1 MSFYFELYR
10 APPGTAPLLRWE
22 SNLAEP
28 LGTVEEVRARVAA
41 LLPEL
46 QWSKGADGIVM
57 GQTRG
62 LPVEAVGVI
71 LQPMEKGAVFFIAT
85 DGSPAV
91 LRRLMSEFGLNC
103 CCAQESGEMR
113 DPFSVGATWAEVR
126 SQPG

>member
-10 APPGTAPLLRWE
+10 APPGAPPLFQWE

-28 LGTVEEVRARVAA
+28 LGSLEDVRARVAA

-46 QWSKGADGIVM
+46 QWSKSSDIIVM

-62 LPVEAVGVI
+62 MPVEAVGVI
-71 LQPMEKGAVFFIAT
+71 LQEMEPGQVFFIAT
-85 DGSPAV
+85 DGSLGV
-91 LRRLMSEFGLNC
+91 LRRLMSTFGLNC

-113 DPFSVGATWAEVR
+113 DPFSVGETWAE
-126 SQPG
+126 